1 MQGRNSGSALLAE
14 QIFMLRTSIS
24 SCYAA
29 AMMEESAADLDFLT
43 FTTRIQNE
51 FLRALRRRDLEEVEA
66 MSTVRFQVTAPF
78 SSTCSRPS
86 LKGLIGTV
94 EAL

>member
-66 MSTVRFQVTAPF
+66 MSTVRFKSPHHFPILAAAPLEK
-78 SSTCSRPS
+78 SYRNS
-86 LKGLIGTV
+86 
-94 EAL
+94 